1 MVQAMCRCV
10 LWGPSVPGLSVDPPL
25 VCPVS
30 PVCDTGHSAKC
41 PVSQTE
47 VYVRLDC
54 RVGVFAWFLWYSWL
68 AAGTRWWRRENPLDG
83 LEHTRTS
90 INLDFKIYGH
100 GSSVLICI
108 HDSGFVR
115 TCRQAPRYRRSLV
128 GHRFA
133 QRLSARHQPHDAPGP
148 GSSWAAARFASTNT
162 GKSPHQI
169 V

>member
-1 MVQAMCRCV
+1 MCRCV

-30 PVCDTGHSAKC
+30 PVCDTGHLAKC

-54 RVGVFAWFLWYSWL
+54 RVGVSAWFLWYSWL

-108 HDSGFVR
+108 HDSGFVLAVR
-115 TCRQAPRYRRSLV
+115 LRDIDRWWDIVLRSVCQRAASPTTPPAPAPVGQPLGLRRPTPEN
-128 GHRFA
+128 RPT
-133 QRLSARHQPHDAPGP
+133 RL
-148 GSSWAAARFASTNT
+148 FE
-162 GKSPHQI
+162 
-169 V
+169 